1 MDDVNFAEELIKKK
15 ISGLRKGSAPG
26 PDGIT
31 PTLLQETCDVIA
43 EPLAIIFAKSLAE
56 GVVPEDW
63 RCANVTPIYKKGPKS
78 SVGNYRPVSLTS
90 IICKLMESLIKDA
103 VMEHLL
109 SNDVVSPSQHGF
121 MPGRS
126 CLTNLNEYLDKLT
139 DIVDSGQ
146 SADIIYLDFAKAFDK
161 VPHQR
166 LLTKLRAAGISGK
179 ILAWV
184 EAWLSGR
191 KQRVVLNGKTSEW
204 EAVLS
209 GVPQGSVL
217 GPVLFIL
224 FINDIDDATSP
235 SAALW
240 KFADDTKSVQI
251 IHSEAEQ
258 EVMQSDINALQKWAE
273 DWQMEFN
280 SDKCKVMHIGK
291 KNPHFSYTMGGF
303 APAGTILAKTECE
316 KDLGILV
323 HSSLKPS
330 AQCAAA
336 AKKANSVLGQMARS
350 FSYRDKES

>member
-1 MDDVNFAEELIKKK
+1 M
-15 ISGLRKGSAPG
+15 
-26 PDGIT
+26 
-31 PTLLQETCDVIA
+31 
-43 EPLAIIFAKSLAE
+43 
-56 GVVPEDW
+56 
-63 RCANVTPIYKKGPKS
+63 
-78 SVGNYRPVSLTS
+78 SLTL

-109 SNDVVSPSQHGF
+109 SNDVVSSSQHGF

-126 CLTNLNEYLDKLT
+126 CLTNLIEYLDKLT

-273 DWQMEFN
+273 D
-280 SDKCKVMHIGK
+280 SG
-291 KNPHFSYTMGGF
+291 
-303 APAGTILAKTECE
+303 
-316 KDLGILV
+316 
-323 HSSLKPS
+323 
-330 AQCAAA
+330 
-336 AKKANSVLGQMARS
+336 R
-350 FSYRDKES
+350 